1 MGRGALWFIRSL
13 EKSLKQHLKSPRS
26 EPRGFT
32 LTMWFVIHNSATN
45 FHFSALRLFFKHA
58 HTLGTSREQPESLQP
73 CYPEPRN
80 QPLIG
85 VLHSNCQLNCP
96 KVQNGRSAEVM
107 SFFANLCKHLS
118 TLLVHRR
125 PNQLTQK
132 LESHKAKRDNFH
144 HTMPTFAILKT
155 VRDWI
160 IFPLTFVACNFP
172 EKTERNHIAWRNS
185 KADLRK
191 TLSITCL
198 RKTWK
203 WWE

>member
-1 MGRGALWFIRSL
+1 MGCGALWFVRNL
-13 EKSLKQHLKSPRS
+13 EKLLKQHLKSPRS

-155 VRDWI
+155 VRD
-160 IFPLTFVACNFP
+160 
-172 EKTERNHIAWRNS
+172 
-185 KADLRK
+185 
-191 TLSITCL
+191 
-198 RKTWK
+198 
-203 WWE
+203 

>member
-1 MGRGALWFIRSL
+1 VL
-13 EKSLKQHLKSPRS
+13 EKKRRNGSWCPLIYSKFR
-26 EPRGFT
+26 EITETT
-32 LTMWFVIHNSATN
+32 LEVSSFRTER
-45 FHFSALRLFFKHA
+45 FHANDVVCNTQFSHKFSFFRA
-58 HTLGTSREQPESLQP
+58 PPFFQTRPHTWTSREQPESLQP

-96 KVQNGRSAEVM
+96 KVLNGRSAEVM

-125 PNQLTQK
+125 PNQFTQK

-155 VRDWI
+155 VR
-160 IFPLTFVACNFP
+160 L
-172 EKTERNHIAWRNS
+172 NHIS
-185 KADLRK
+185 SDLRS
-191 TLSITCL
+191 LQL
-198 RKTWK
+198 P
-203 WWE
+203 